1 MVSDVSTSTGRQ
13 RICRRDVA
21 RARASPTDASGRCPY
36 TQSGATGLL
45 QGAESWGLLFVLW
58 ARPPFCV
65 SSILG
70 EALHR
75 LEIQSVCVVNFYLL
89 FLFSTFFPTD

>member
-1 MVSDVSTSTGRQ
+1 MHVRLLQMPLVGVRTHNLAPR
-13 RICRRDVA
+13 
-21 RARASPTDASGRCPY
+21 
-36 TQSGATGLL
+36 GLL

>member
-1 MVSDVSTSTGRQ
+1 MHVRLLQMPLVGVRTHNLAPR
-13 RICRRDVA
+13 
-21 RARASPTDASGRCPY
+21 
-36 TQSGATGLL
+36 GLL

-65 SSILG
+65 SSFLG